1 MVFLLL
7 LAGFQRIFVSLIR
20 FKGRAQFWNTRQK
33 QLRNPCRIRFKE
45 SASMDP
51 TTIRIIAGVLFVVI
65 VIIIVVRRKK
75 MASRRK
81 PGP

>member
-1 MVFLLL
+1 LVFLLL

-20 FKGRAQFWNTRQK
+20 FKRRAQFWNTRQK
-33 QLRNPCRIRFKE
+33 PLRNPCRVRFKE

-65 VIIIVVRRKK
+65 VAIIVWRRKK
-75 MASRRK
+75 MASKRK
-81 PGP
+81 PLP